1 MLSAKIPNREVLRHL
16 DHAAAAVA
24 DFAVVLFCAAA
35 AAAAVDVAGVPAS
48 SGTVCHRFAPRRRW
62 LTPVRSTRQTDTRA
76 AASMHS

>member
-1 MLSAKIPNREVLRHL
+1 MLSAMIPNREVLRHL

-35 AAAAVDVAGVPAS
+35 AAVDVAGVPAS
-48 SGTVCHRFAPRRRW
+48 SGTECHRFAPRRRW